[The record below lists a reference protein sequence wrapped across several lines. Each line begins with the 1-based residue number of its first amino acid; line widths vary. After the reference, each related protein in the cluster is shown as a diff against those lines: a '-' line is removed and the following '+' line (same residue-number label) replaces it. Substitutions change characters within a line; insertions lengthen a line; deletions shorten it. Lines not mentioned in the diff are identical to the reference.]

1 MTKKAHLWTGITLL
15 IILAF
20 NYGIIGFPLIRK
32 AMSINDKATTM
43 LMTKIKAGHALR
55 NSSEEDYILDIFRR
69 EKESITRKLIV
80 LNAISLTFV
89 VVIVSWTLFGVVTGK
104 NKK

>member
-1 MTKKAHLWTGITLL
+1 MTKNARLLTGITLL

-32 AMSINDKATTM
+32 AMSLNDKATTM
-43 LMTKIKAGHALR
+43 MMAKIKAGHALR
-55 NSSEEDYILDIFRR
+55 TSGEEDYILDVFRR

-80 LNAISLTFV
+80 LNAVSLT
-89 VVIVSWTLFGVVTGK
+89 VVIVIISWTLFGLVIRRTK
-104 NKK
+104 